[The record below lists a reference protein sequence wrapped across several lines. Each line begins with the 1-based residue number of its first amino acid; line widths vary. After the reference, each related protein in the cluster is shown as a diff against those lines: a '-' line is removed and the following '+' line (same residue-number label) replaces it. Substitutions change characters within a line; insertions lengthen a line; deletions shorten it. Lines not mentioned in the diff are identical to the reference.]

1 MFLQS
6 NTTQYITHTYPTAT
20 TTTAIAI
27 VTIENLLGYY
37 YPLQPHTLSPP

>member
-6 NTTQYITHTYPTAT
+6 NTTQYITHTHPTATT

-27 VTIENLLGYY
+27 ATI
-37 YPLQPHTLSPP
+37 

>member
-6 NTTQYITHTYPTAT
+6 NTTQYITHTHPTAT
-20 TTTAIAI
+20 TTTTAIA
-27 VTIENLLGYY
+27 TIENPLGYY